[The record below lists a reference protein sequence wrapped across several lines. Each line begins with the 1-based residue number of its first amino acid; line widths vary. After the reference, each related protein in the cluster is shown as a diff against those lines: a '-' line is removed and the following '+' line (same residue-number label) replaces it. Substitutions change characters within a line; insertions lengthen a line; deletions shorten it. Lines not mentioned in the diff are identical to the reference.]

1 MASNQRYFKVHPL
14 LIDSSKLRFAEAS
27 STFNL
32 DAYNNAA
39 RADKRAALAIEAII
53 HEVKRVLEQNQRYL
67 AIDSKR
73 KKPSVELL
81 PINKIRKL
89 LQRSPNAPNTLPA
102 YSLAAA

>member
-14 LIDSSKLRFAEAS
+14 LIDSSRLRFSEAS
-27 STFNL
+27 PTFNL

-39 RADKRAALAIEAII
+39 RADKRAALAIDLRI
-53 HEVKRVLEQNQRYL
+53 HELNQATELTQKYL
-67 AIDSKR
+67 TIRLKR

-81 PINKIRKL
+81 PINRIIKL

>member
-1 MASNQRYFKVHPL
+1 MASNQRYFRHHPL

-27 STFNL
+27 PTFNL
-32 DAYNNAA
+32 EAYNNAA
-39 RADKRAALAIEAII
+39 RADKRAALAIELRI
-53 HEVKRVLEQNQRYL
+53 HEVNQDTELKQRYL
-67 AIDSKR
+67 AIRSKR

-81 PINKIRKL
+81 PINRIRKL

>member
-1 MASNQRYFKVHPL
+1 MASNQRYFKRHPL

-27 STFNL
+27 PTFNL

-39 RADKRAALAIEAII
+39 RADKRAALALALRI
-53 HEVKRVLEQNQRYL
+53 HEVNQLLEQNQKYL

-102 YSLAAA
+102 LSLAAA

>member
-1 MASNQRYFKVHPL
+1 MASNQRYFKVHPA

-27 STFNL
+27 PTFNL

-39 RADKRAALAIEAII
+39 RADKSAALAIESRIN
-53 HEVKRVLEQNQRYL
+53 EVNRDAELKQSYL
-67 AIDSKR
+67 VISSKR
-73 KKPSVELL
+73 RKPSVELL